1 MGVRSGVIPMV
12 SGRWWRHCGGIGS
25 AREPEKGTNIMF
37 AIIAIVIAALV
48 ALAILGAAAHLLF
61 SPFVLLIAIGILV
74 WVKFRPGR
82 GRR

>member
-1 MGVRSGVIPMV
+1 
-12 SGRWWRHCGGIGS
+12 
-25 AREPEKGTNIMF
+25 MF

-48 ALAILGAAAHLLF
+48 ALAILGVAAHLLF

-82 GRR
+82 SCR

>member
-1 MGVRSGVIPMV
+1 
-12 SGRWWRHCGGIGS
+12 
-25 AREPEKGTNIMF
+25 MF

-48 ALAILGAAAHLLF
+48 ALAILGVAAHLLF

-82 GRR
+82 TRR